1 MTAMINLAQHEQHS
15 RNLSGT
21 AVGTTRYWL
30 PALATLV
37 LHGALASLLLSDWQP
52 GVIAAP
58 ATTTLQTRLVTLPQ
72 PEPVA
77 EPVVE
82 PIAEPPAPPKAEPE
96 PPKPEPHVVEPPK
109 AQPAPEP
116 EPDYAAIARKRA
128 EQREREKLA
137 EQRKLQEQRQA
148 EQARLKQQR
157 AEEARAE
164 QQRMERERLAA
175 EHAAA
180 QRALQAQQAAHD
192 ARQKAAAQ
200 DISQYQPISKQA
212 PAYPRRALSQK
223 LEGDCVVEY
232 TVTAQGTVADPTV
245 VEGACDPIFAR
256 PSIAS
261 ASNFR
266 YQPRIID
273 GRAVAVPGVRNTFRF
288 RIENQ

>member
-1 MTAMINLAQHEQHS
+1 MTAMINLVQHEQLPRTVPGS
-15 RNLSGT
+15 SKQF
-21 AVGTTRYWL
+21 ASYWL
-30 PALATLV
+30 PALVTVV
-37 LHGALASLLLSDWQP
+37 LHGAMASLLLSDWQP
-52 GVIAAP
+52 GVAAAP
-58 ATTTLQTRLVTLPQ
+58 AAATLQTRLVTLPQ

-77 EPVVE
+77 EP
-82 PIAEPPAPPKAEPE
+82 PAPPKAEPA
-96 PPKPEPHVVEPPK
+96 PPAPPRPEPQAVEPPI

-148 EQARLKQQR
+148 EQARLEQQR

-164 QQRMERERLAA
+164 QQRLERERLAA
-175 EHAAA
+175 ERAAA
-180 QRALQAQQAAHD
+180 QRALQAQQA

-245 VEGACDPIFAR
+245 VKGACDPIFAR

-266 YQPRIID
+266 YQPRIIN
-273 GRAVAVPGVRNTFRF
+273 GKAVAVPGVRNTFRF